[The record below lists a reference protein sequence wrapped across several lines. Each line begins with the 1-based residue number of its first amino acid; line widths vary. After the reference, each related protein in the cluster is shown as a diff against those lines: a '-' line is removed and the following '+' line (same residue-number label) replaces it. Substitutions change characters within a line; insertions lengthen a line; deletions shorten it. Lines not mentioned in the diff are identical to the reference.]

1 MPTTTMRTIF
11 TAAAKGAEAADV
23 FDQVIVE
30 DNRLRCVARGSA
42 EPAEYRI
49 DLIEGEL
56 WASLSTEDRWL
67 SGSIE
72 GDLMNSGDDLAAVI
86 EEELVDQGCDNPSVT
101 FEHFRDT
108 EMRYTFRSK
117 MAISPSGDEQE
128 VAAECTRWLLG
139 YEAAFRELG
148 DMTEPEDD

>member
-1 MPTTTMRTIF
+1 MHAFFTQISTI
-11 TAAAKGAEAADV
+11 ARDADV
-23 FDQVIVE
+23 FDEIIVE

-49 DLIEGEL
+49 DLVDGEV
-56 WASLSTEDRWL
+56 WVSLSTEDRWL

-72 GDLMNSGDDLAAVI
+72 GDLMNSGDDLDEMI
-86 EEELVDQGCDNPSVT
+86 EEECVDQGCKDPHSK

-117 MAISPSGDEQE
+117 IGIDPNSSDTGAI
-128 VAAECTRWLLG
+128 AAEAARWILG
-139 YEAAFRELG
+139 YEAAFRDLG
-148 DMTEPEDD
+148 DMSEPEED